1 MHVLYRLNLV
11 CVSITTLF
19 KKRLRHS
26 CLPVN
31 FSKDLKTTIIQN
43 TSNGLF
49 LIVSH
54 FSSDISSHPEVFY
67 KKSNRENFAKFTR
80 NPLCQSFVFSKVAS
94 TLLKKRLWHRCF
106 PVNFAKFL
114 RTPFFYRTPQVGA
127 YENANVRNLR
137 IFISRTLLPHFGS
150 MLNSYRNQS
159 VPLLS
164 KSIDWFL
171 ERNIGVKWF
180 NVSLLYLHSQLL
192 VF

>member
-1 MHVLYRLNLV
+1 M
-11 CVSITTLF
+11 
-19 KKRLRHS
+19 
-26 CLPVN
+26 
-31 FSKDLKTTIIQN
+31 
-43 TSNGLF
+43 
-49 LIVSH
+49 
-54 FSSDISSHPEVFY
+54 
-67 KKSNRENFAKFTR
+67 
-80 NPLCQSFVFSKVAS
+80 
-94 TLLKKRLWHRCF
+94 
-106 PVNFAKFL
+106 NFAKFL

-127 YENANVRNLR
+127 SENANVRNLR